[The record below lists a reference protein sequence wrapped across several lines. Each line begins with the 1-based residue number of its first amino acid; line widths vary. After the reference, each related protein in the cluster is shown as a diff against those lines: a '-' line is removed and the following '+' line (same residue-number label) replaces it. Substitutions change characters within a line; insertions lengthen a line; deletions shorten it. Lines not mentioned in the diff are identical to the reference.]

1 MTRSRSKFGRFVDHM
16 RRNVL
21 SYKYLRHNILMTA
34 LVVVMAL
41 CVFAVISFG
50 EKADPLAD
58 ELYANDS
65 VTINKSQAV
74 MMADSSVQLAIDA
87 VVPAGSSVLAND
99 TARVASNASGSIQ
112 SVTSA
117 STEAVTT
124 EEATT
129 EEATTEETPSEVLPG
144 VTASVIYDGVY
155 VHTEQ
160 SSESDII
167 ATVNSGEMFDVVSQ
181 DESWIGVQLYDGSIG
196 YISTEYVSVDAS
208 LQ

>member
-1 MTRSRSKFGRFVDHM
+1 MTRSRSKLGRFVDNM

-21 SYKYLRHNILMTA
+21 SYKYLKHNIMMTA
-34 LVVVMAL
+34 LVAVIAV

-65 VTINKSQAV
+65 VTVAKSEAV
-74 MMADSSVQLAIDA
+74 MMASGSVEMAVDA
-87 VVPAGSSVLAND
+87 AVPADSYVSANN
-99 TARVASNASGSIQ
+99 TARVASSASGNGT
-112 SVTSA
+112 VKT
-117 STEAVTT
+117 TETVTT
-124 EEATT
+124 ETATEVTT
-129 EEATTEETPSEVLPG
+129 EDPQVMNG
-144 VTASVIYDGVY
+144 VTASVLYDGVD
-155 VHTEQ
+155 VV
-160 SSESDII
+160 SSEAADASYV
-167 ATVNSGEMFDVVSQ
+167 ATVNSGEVFDVVSQ

>member
-87 VVPAGSSVLAND
+87 VVPAGSSVSAND
-99 TARVASNASGSIQ
+99 TARVASNASGSIK

-124 EEATT
+124 EKI
-129 EEATTEETPSEVLPG
+129 PSEVLPG
-144 VTASVIYDGVY
+144 VTASVLYDGVY

-160 SSESDII
+160 SSDSDII

>member
-1 MTRSRSKFGRFVDHM
+1 MTRSRSKLGRFVDNM

-21 SYKYLRHNILMTA
+21 SYKYLKHNIMMTA
-34 LVVVMAL
+34 LVAVIAV

-65 VTINKSQAV
+65 VTVAKSEAV
-74 MMADSSVQLAIDA
+74 MMASGSVEMAVDA
-87 VVPAGSSVLAND
+87 AVPADSYVSANN
-99 TARVASNASGSIQ
+99 TARVASSASGNGT
-112 SVTSA
+112 VKT
-117 STEAVTT
+117 TETVTT
-124 EEATT
+124 ETATEVTT
-129 EEATTEETPSEVLPG
+129 EDPLVMNG
-144 VTASVIYDGVY
+144 VTASVLYDGVD
-155 VHTEQ
+155 VV
-160 SSESDII
+160 SSEAADASYV
-167 ATVNSGEMFDVVSQ
+167 ATVNSGEVFDVVSQ

>member
-1 MTRSRSKFGRFVDHM
+1 MTRSRSKLGRFVDNM

-21 SYKYLRHNILMTA
+21 SYKYLKHNIMMTA
-34 LVVVMAL
+34 LVAVIAI

-65 VTINKSQAV
+65 VTVTKSEAV
-74 MMADSSVQLAIDA
+74 MMASGSVEMAVDA
-87 VVPAGSSVLAND
+87 AVPADSYVSANN
-99 TARVASNASGSIQ
+99 TARVASSASGNDT
-112 SVTSA
+112 VKT
-117 STEAVTT
+117 TETVTT
-124 EEATT
+124 ETATEVTT
-129 EEATTEETPSEVLPG
+129 EDPQVMNG
-144 VTASVIYDGVY
+144 VTASVLYDGVD
-155 VHTEQ
+155 VV
-160 SSESDII
+160 SSEAADASYV
-167 ATVNSGEMFDVVSQ
+167 ATVNSGEVFDVVSQ

>member
-50 EKADPLAD
+50 EKADPLA
-58 ELYANDS
+58 NDS

-74 MMADSSVQLAIDA
+74 MMADSSVRLAIDA
-87 VVPAGSSVLAND
+87 VVPAGSSVSAND

-117 STEAVTT
+117 STEAV
-124 EEATT
+124 TT

>member
-1 MTRSRSKFGRFVDHM
+1 MTRSRRKFGRCVDHM

-87 VVPAGSSVLAND
+87 VVPAGSSVSAND
-99 TARVASNASGSIQ
+99 TARVASNASGNIQ
-112 SVTSA
+112 SVEAA
-117 STEAVTT
+117 STEAV
-124 EEATT
+124 ATT

-144 VTASVIYDGVY
+144 VTASVLYDGVY

-160 SSESDII
+160 SSDSDII

>member
-65 VTINKSQAV
+65 VTINVDLS
-74 MMADSSVQLAIDA
+74 ADHLISHSRMNTVSKVNWCGTVRQIL
-87 VVPAGSSVLAND
+87 
-99 TARVASNASGSIQ
+99 
-112 SVTSA
+112 
-117 STEAVTT
+117 
-124 EEATT
+124 
-129 EEATTEETPSEVLPG
+129 
-144 VTASVIYDGVY
+144 
-155 VHTEQ
+155 
-160 SSESDII
+160 DI
-167 ATVNSGEMFDVVSQ
+167 S
-181 DESWIGVQLYDGSIG
+181 
-196 YISTEYVSVDAS
+196 
-208 LQ
+208 

>member
-87 VVPAGSSVLAND
+87 VVPAGSSVSAND

-117 STEAVTT
+117 STEAV
-124 EEATT
+124 
-129 EEATTEETPSEVLPG
+129 TTEETPSEVLPG

>member
-87 VVPAGSSVLAND
+87 VVPAGSSVSAND

-117 STEAVTT
+117 STEAV
-124 EEATT
+124 TT

-167 ATVNSGEMFDVVSQ
+167 TALDRIFIITRFTYPGLPIKSRYTYKTSMGIV
-181 DESWIGVQLYDGSIG
+181 
-196 YISTEYVSVDAS
+196 
-208 LQ
+208 

>member
-1 MTRSRSKFGRFVDHM
+1 MTRSRSKLGRFVDNM

-21 SYKYLRHNILMTA
+21 SYKYLKHNIMMTA
-34 LVVVMAL
+34 LVAVIAI

-65 VTINKSQAV
+65 VTVAKSEAV
-74 MMADSSVQLAIDA
+74 MMASGSVEMAVDA
-87 VVPAGSSVLAND
+87 AVPADSYVSANN
-99 TARVASNASGSIQ
+99 TARVASSASGN
-112 SVTSA
+112 SA
-117 STEAVTT
+117 VKTTEAVTT
-124 EEATT
+124 EAATEVTT
-129 EEATTEETPSEVLPG
+129 EEPQVMNG
-144 VTASVIYDGVY
+144 VTASVLYDGVD
-155 VHTEQ
+155 VV
-160 SSESDII
+160 SSEAADASYV
-167 ATVNSGEMFDVVSQ
+167 ATVNSGEVFDVVSQ

>member
-87 VVPAGSSVLAND
+87 VVPAGSSVSAND

-124 EEATT
+124 EE
-129 EEATTEETPSEVLPG
+129 TPSEVLPG

-160 SSESDII
+160 SSDSDII

>member
-87 VVPAGSSVLAND
+87 VVPAGSSVSAND
-99 TARVASNASGSIQ
+99 TARVASNASGNIQ
-112 SVTSA
+112 SVEAA
-117 STEAVTT
+117 STEAV
-124 EEATT
+124 ATT

-144 VTASVIYDGVY
+144 VTASVLYDGVY

-160 SSESDII
+160 SSDSDII

>member
-74 MMADSSVQLAIDA
+74 MMADSSVRLAIDA
-87 VVPAGSSVLAND
+87 VVPAGSSVSAND

-117 STEAVTT
+117 STEAV
-124 EEATT
+124 
-129 EEATTEETPSEVLPG
+129 TTEETPSEVLPG

>member
-1 MTRSRSKFGRFVDHM
+1 MTRSRSKLGRFVDNM

-21 SYKYLRHNILMTA
+21 SYKYLKHNIMMTA
-34 LVVVMAL
+34 LVAVIAV

-65 VTINKSQAV
+65 VTVAKSEAV
-74 MMADSSVQLAIDA
+74 MMASGSVEMAVDA
-87 VVPAGSSVLAND
+87 AVPADSYVSANN
-99 TARVASNASGSIQ
+99 TARVAS
-112 SVTSA
+112 SA
-117 STEAVTT
+117 AGNDTVKTTETVTT
-124 EEATT
+124 ETATEVTT
-129 EEATTEETPSEVLPG
+129 EDPQVMNG
-144 VTASVIYDGVY
+144 VTASVLYDGVD
-155 VHTEQ
+155 VV
-160 SSESDII
+160 SSEAADASYV
-167 ATVNSGEMFDVVSQ
+167 ATVNSGEVFDVVSQ

>member
-87 VVPAGSSVLAND
+87 VVPAGSSVSAND

-117 STEAVTT
+117 S
-124 EEATT
+124 T

>member
-1 MTRSRSKFGRFVDHM
+1 MTRSRSKLGRFVDNM

-21 SYKYLRHNILMTA
+21 SYKYLKHNIMMTA
-34 LVVVMAL
+34 LVAVIAV

-65 VTINKSQAV
+65 VTVAKSEAV
-74 MMADSSVQLAIDA
+74 MMASGSVEMAVDA
-87 VVPAGSSVLAND
+87 AVPADSYVSANN
-99 TARVASNASGSIQ
+99 TARVAS
-112 SVTSA
+112 SVAGNDTVKT
-117 STEAVTT
+117 TETVTT
-124 EEATT
+124 ETATEVTT
-129 EEATTEETPSEVLPG
+129 EDPQVMNG
-144 VTASVIYDGVY
+144 VTASVLYDGVD
-155 VHTEQ
+155 VV
-160 SSESDII
+160 SSEAADASYV
-167 ATVNSGEMFDVVSQ
+167 ATVNSGEVFDVVSQ